1 MPGLPSPNRLS
12 TARNDAVPEELMR
25 TIASRIASSWPKGTV
40 NWYCTK
46 PRGP

>member
-12 TARNDAVPEELMR
+12 TARNEAWPEELIRSR
-25 TIASRIASSWPKGTV
+25 TWRIVSSCPNGTV
-40 NWYCTK
+40 TCHCTK